1 MKNQKHY
8 TSMQLKSLKIK
19 AEEMQTKKYLKKK
32 RKNSTKINFGGAI
45 HWNEQIYIE

>member
-19 AEEMQTKKYLKKK
+19 AEEMQTKKYLKK
-32 RKNSTKINFGGAI
+32 REKIAQKSILAERFIGTNK
-45 HWNEQIYIE
+45 YI